1 MSSDTLTQ
9 AKKQGIIR
17 KQEEE
22 QEAADKDRQ
31 IRLAAYEEAKVSNL
45 VVISLFIQL
54 TSKQCNSLC
63 VTLLLDRRRV

>member
-17 KQEEE
+17 EQEEE

-31 IRLAAYEEAKVSNL
+31 IRLATNEEAKVRN
-45 VVISLFIQL
+45 VVDSSCKITYYVLPIA
-54 TSKQCNSLC
+54 
-63 VTLLLDRRRV
+63 